1 MGRRILFLGPPGAG
15 KGTQAEMLARAVGV
29 PHISTG
35 EMLREAI
42 AAGTELGKQVEAV
55 VASGA
60 LVSDDLVLALVEE
73 RLGRDDAACGYLL
86 DGYPRNESQAVALS
100 KVMGDDAIEVA
111 LLLDVDTDELV
122 QRLLKRA
129 AEQGRAD
136 DSEEVIRH
144 RLDVYASETAP
155 LIAHYGDDVVA
166 VTGTGSID
174 DVFASV
180 VRALAS

>member
-29 PHISTG
+29 PHVSTG
-35 EMLREAI
+35 EMLRDAI
-42 AAGTELGKQVEAV
+42 AAGSELGRQVEAV

-60 LVSDDLVLALVEE
+60 LVSDDLVLALVRE
-73 RLGRDDAACGYLL
+73 RLSRDDAACGYLL
-86 DGYPRNESQAVALS
+86 DGYPRNVSQAVALS
-100 KVMGDDAIEVA
+100 NALGEDAIEVA

-122 QRLLKRA
+122 GRLLKRA

-144 RLDVYASETAP
+144 RLEVYTTETEP
-155 LIAHYGDDVVA
+155 LIKHYKGRVVA
-166 VTGTGSID
+166 VTGSGSID
-174 DVFASV
+174 DVFASI
-180 VRALAS
+180 VRALAA

>member
-15 KGTQAEMLARAVGV
+15 KGTQAEMLARALGV

-35 EMLREAI
+35 EMLRRAI
-42 AAGTELGKQVEAV
+42 AAGSELGKQVEAV

-60 LVSDDLVLALVEE
+60 LVSDDLVLALVKE
-73 RLGRDDAACGYLL
+73 RLGQHDAACGYLL
-86 DGYPRNESQAVALS
+86 DGYPRNLSQAVALS
-100 KVMGDDAIEVA
+100 AAMGDDAIEVA

-122 QRLLKRA
+122 GRLLKRA

-144 RLDVYASETAP
+144 RLEVYRTETEP
-155 LIAHYGDDVVA
+155 LIEHYGSDVVS
-166 VTGTGSID
+166 VSGTGSVD

-180 VRALAS
+180 VRNLAR

>member
-15 KGTQAEMLARAVGV
+15 KGTQAQMLARALGV

-42 AAGTELGKQVEAV
+42 GQGSELGKEVEAV

-60 LVSDDLVLALVEE
+60 LVSDDLVLALVRE
-73 RLGRDDAACGYLL
+73 RLARDDAACGYLL
-86 DGYPRNESQAVALS
+86 DGYPRNLSQAVGFRD
-100 KVMGDDAIEVA
+100 VMGTDAIEIA

-122 QRLLKRA
+122 GRLLKRA
-129 AEQGRAD
+129 AEEGRAD
-136 DSEEVIRH
+136 DSEEIIRH
-144 RLDVYASETAP
+144 RLEVYRDETEP
-155 LIAHYGDDVVA
+155 LIEHYGDDVISVSGA
-166 VTGTGSID
+166 GSID
-174 DVFASV
+174 DVFASI